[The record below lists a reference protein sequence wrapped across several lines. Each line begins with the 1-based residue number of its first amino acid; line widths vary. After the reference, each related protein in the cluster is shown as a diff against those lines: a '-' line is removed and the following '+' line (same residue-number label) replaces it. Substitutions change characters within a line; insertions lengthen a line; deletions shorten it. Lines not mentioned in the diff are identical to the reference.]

1 MKMNSSAF
9 IRSRCDENGKRSFS
23 IHFIVDAISHGDD
36 APALCTLPTLEQAA
50 MLCRYING
58 GNMDKQERESVSVA
72 LNVEAKAYR
81 KRTQA
86 ATKVPETA
94 TNGGGGIAKN
104 PGLS

>member
-1 MKMNSSAF
+1 MNSSAF
-9 IRSRCDENGKRSFS
+9 IRSHCDESGKRSFS
-23 IHFIVDAISHGDD
+23 IHFIVDAISRGDD

-58 GNMDKQERESVSVA
+58 GNMDTQERESVSVA
-72 LNVEAKAYR
+72 LMGEERAYR
-81 KRTQA
+81 KKQKKA
-86 ATKVPETA
+86 VAKVDKTA